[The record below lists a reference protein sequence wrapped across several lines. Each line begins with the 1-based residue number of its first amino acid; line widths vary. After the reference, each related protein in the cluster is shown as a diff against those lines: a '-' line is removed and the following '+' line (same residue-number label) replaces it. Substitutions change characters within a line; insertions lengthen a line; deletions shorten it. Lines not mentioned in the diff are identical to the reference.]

1 MEINKEEIIKMYS
14 PTETL
19 RLESVVFKDWV
30 SPDYKYLILLDE
42 LYDLENRENLG
53 NIWENFSNLTLFL
66 SHIFEVSKN
75 IPSTLKES
83 AKEFFGKL
91 VITESLTPY
100 ERKINFQSMINEE
113 GQTWYQSLGSWLA
126 NKGEQA
132 VKGVKDFAKTS
143 FEGAKK
149 LIGNISQGDWA
160 KVLDLIKKGTLY
172 VARSLRSAMY
182 HPVGIVLDGILIA
195 TGIGKGV
202 QWIPWA
208 IVVALDIYELVT
220 GNYQNPD
227 EPMWMKLLFLGTD
240 ILGLVFAG
248 GVAKAA
254 KSTINLALK
263 GVRTTKE
270 AAKIVAKTPGLKSI
284 IQKIASAL
292 GVAGSK
298 LKQAVSVLKNKF
310 PKGAQFIESI
320 LGKFTGF
327 VQKLSNSINQ
337 LLNKGAT
344 TVAPKLTAGQKVKT
358 AGKETIKGTGT
369 IYGLEKGIEKG
380 AEFITGRAVDIQ
392 GKSGRDFTPL
402 AAQSMAAYAQ
412 SGGLDDF

>member
-75 IPSTLKES
+75 IPTTLKES

-100 ERKINFQSMINEE
+100 ERKINFQSMINEQ
-113 GQTWYQSLGSWLA
+113 GQTWYQSLGGWLA

-160 KVLDLIKKGTLY
+160 KVLDLVKKGTLY

-202 QWIPWA
+202 QWVPWA
-208 IVVALDIYELVT
+208 IVVALDIYELAS
-220 GNYQNPD
+220 GNYEHPD

-254 KSTINLALK
+254 KATINASLK

-292 GVAGSK
+292 GAAGSK
-298 LKQAVSVLKNKF
+298 LKQAVSVLKTKF

-344 TVAPKLTAGQKVKT
+344 TVAPKLTAGQKVSA
-358 AGKETIKGTGT
+358 AGKEAVKGTGLT
-369 IYGLEKGIEKG
+369 YGIEKG
-380 AEFITGRAVDIQ
+380 FEKGVELVT
-392 GKSGRDFTPL
+392 GKSIDLARRGERNFTPL
-402 AAQSMAAYAQ
+402 ASQSIAAYAKE
-412 SGGLDDF
+412 GGFDDF